1 MNGHSDFSPVPSLS
15 SMRER
20 PVVMGW
26 VSDALSGS
34 AIGAHVRVIQVMAVE
49 YGWRWVHTMHATSG
63 DVDRAVERIRRMTA
77 LIAPDG
83 VIVPD
88 LRTMGGVPELL
99 TDMTSVVTVW
109 PAPRIYPYLGGTV
122 PILPS
127 TAAGSRS

>member
-1 MNGHSDFSPVPSLS
+1 MNGQSEFGPVPSLS
-15 SMRER
+15 TMRER

-26 VSDALSGS
+26 VSDTLSGT
-34 AIGAHVRVIQVMAVE
+34 AIGAHVRAIQVMAGE
-49 YGWRWVHTMHATSG
+49 YGWRWVHTVHATSA
-63 DVDRAVERIRRMTA
+63 DIDSAVERIRRMIA

-88 LRTMGGVPELL
+88 LRTVGDTPELL

-127 TAAGSRS
+127 TQAGTLS